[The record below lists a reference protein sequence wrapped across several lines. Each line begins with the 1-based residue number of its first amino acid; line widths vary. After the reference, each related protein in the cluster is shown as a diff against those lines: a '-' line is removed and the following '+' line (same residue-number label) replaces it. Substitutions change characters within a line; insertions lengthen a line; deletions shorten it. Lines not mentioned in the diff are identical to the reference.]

1 MPRRASLAG
10 KPPHKPGQAQEAG
23 GVAGRKVVVFLHG
36 AGDFQ
41 PDYDRPWVEELTR
54 RLGPFASIPA
64 YYANALNSHPSVK
77 AFAAAPNSEEQVR
90 FEAAFR
96 DQLRRAYDSIPP
108 MQRTPRVTSF
118 ALGDVTATFAAI
130 TRQVSVYL
138 FNRNLA
144 GEIQNYVVD
153 ALDQAM
159 ANYDDIVFV
168 SHSLGTVIAFDV
180 LREMGERF
188 NRISCWFTTGCPL
201 GKLRRI
207 GLRGDD
213 LGAITRQNVARWY
226 NIYDSTD
233 LIADALGPFFPRPGF
248 HLHDIF
254 VDVARDPIASHD
266 YMRNAETLDLIAELM
281 R

>member
-1 MPRRASLAG
+1 MPQGESLAG
-10 KPPHKPGQAQEAG
+10 KRLPSLGQAQAAAG
-23 GVAGRKVVVFLHG
+23 AAGRKVVVFLHG
-36 AGDFQ
+36 AGNFQ
-41 PDYDRPWVEELTR
+41 PDYDRPWVEELTK

-64 YYANALNSHPSVK
+64 YYADALNSNPSVK

-96 DQLRRAYDSIPP
+96 DQLRCAYDSIPP

-118 ALGDVTATFAAI
+118 ALGDVTAGFNAI
-130 TRQVSVYL
+130 TRQVGVYL

-144 GEIQNYVVD
+144 AEIQNRVVQ

-180 LREMGERF
+180 LHEMGERY

-213 LGAITRQNVARWY
+213 LGAIAPQNVARWY

-248 HLHDIF
+248 RLHDIF
-254 VDVARDPIASHD
+254 VDVARDPVASHD
-266 YMRNAETLDLIAELM
+266 YMRNAETLDLIADVM

>member
-1 MPRRASLAG
+1 MPKGASLAG
-10 KPPHKPGQAQEAG
+10 KRRSMLGQAQAAAG
-23 GVAGRKVVVFLHG
+23 AGGRKVVVFLHG
-36 AGDFQ
+36 AGSFQ
-41 PDYDRPWVEELTR
+41 PDYDRPWVEELTK

-64 YYANALNSHPSVK
+64 YYANVLNSSPSVK

-96 DQLRRAYDSIPP
+96 DQLRQAYDSIPP
-108 MQRTPRVTSF
+108 MHRTPRVTSF
-118 ALGDVTATFAAI
+118 ALGDVTAAFGAI

-144 GEIQNYVVD
+144 AEIQNCVVQ

-159 ANYDDIVFV
+159 ANYDEIVFV
-168 SHSLGTVIAFDV
+168 SHSLGTIIAFDV
-180 LREMGERF
+180 LHEMGERY

-213 LGAITRQNVARWY
+213 LGAITPQNVGRWY

-248 HLHDIF
+248 RLHDIF

-266 YMRNAETLDLIAELM
+266 YMRSAETLDLIAETM

>member
-1 MPRRASLAG
+1 MPKGASLAG
-10 KPPHKPGQAQEAG
+10 KRRSKLEQPQAAAG
-23 GVAGRKVVVFLHG
+23 TGGRKVIVFVHG
-36 AGDFQ
+36 AGNVL
-41 PDYDRPWVEELTR
+41 PDYDRPWIEELTR

-64 YYANALNSHPSVK
+64 YYADALNSHPSVK
-77 AFAAAPNSEEQVR
+77 AFAAAPNSAEQVR

-96 DQLRRAYDSIPP
+96 EQLRLAYDSIPP

-118 ALGDVTATFAAI
+118 ALSDVTAIFAAI

-144 GEIQNYVVD
+144 AEIQNCVVQ

-159 ANYDDIVFV
+159 ANYDQIVFV
-168 SHSLGTVIAFDV
+168 SHSLGTIIAFDV
-180 LREMGERF
+180 LHEMGERY
-188 NRISCWFTTGCPL
+188 NRISCWITTGCPL

-213 LGAITRQNVARWY
+213 LGAITAQNVARWY

-248 HLHDIF
+248 RLHDIF

-266 YMRNAETLDLIAELM
+266 YMRNAETLDLIADAM